1 MNFGPLTPQEI
12 DAMVAYLERNNIPF
26 EIHFNEQGAKEEL
39 QPSPGNNILYSDL
52 RTKTYLAQ
60 HFYVEVPEE
69 FLINNPKVEGQIL
82 RLITKD
88 HFDDTQ
94 RSEDDNIIH
103 IHEEKQMQKRSQKI
117 KWIQKAF
124 ALLFLASM
132 LYSLFQSIK
141 MNYRQ

>member
-12 DAMVAYLERNNIPF
+12 DGMVAYLEGNNIPF

-39 QPSPGNNILYSDL
+39 QPSPGNNVLYSDL

-69 FLINNPKVEGQIL
+69 YLINNPKVEGQII

-88 HFDDTQ
+88 HFDDVQ
-94 RSEDDNIIH
+94 RLEEDNLIH
-103 IHEEKQMQKRSQKI
+103 IHEEKQMQSRSQRT
-117 KWIQKAF
+117 KWIQKIF

-132 LYSLFQSIK
+132 LYGLISNIRK
-141 MNYRQ
+141 